1 MNSYEVPDPILNT
14 PFEKPKQHWFI
25 QEGEQPE
32 KREGR
37 RPSVVFPARDQKEPW
52 ATDGRILTPSKEYTT
67 GFDLVLVGLI
77 RERLEAWQNAAIPA
91 RRAPPTI

>member
-14 PFEKPKQHWFI
+14 PFEKPKQYWFI

-52 ATDGRILTPSKEYTT
+52 VADGKILTPSNEYTT
-67 GFDLVLVGLI
+67 GYNLV
-77 RERLEAWQNAAIPA
+77 
-91 RRAPPTI
+91 